1 MNSTSTNANKFLGW
15 GVQGI
20 STAKK
25 TRGEV
30 EEGRRALVEV
40 LSKALNNPLSRE
52 DEVELHLKLAEKYL
66 CEAEDLLAKGD
77 YIEASEK
84 GWGAVV

>member
-1 MNSTSTNANKFLGW
+1 MALVLPRKL
-15 GVQGI
+15 
-20 STAKK
+20 
-25 TRGEV
+25 
-30 EEGRRALVEV
+30 EERLKREEELIVEV

-66 CEAEDLLAKGD
+66 REAEDPLAKGD
-77 YIEASEK
+77 YVEASEK